1 MMTMIVIMIIVQ
13 NVNMVHK
20 KNTFII
26 AILIIV
32 EEITKFNKQINETKP
47 LDYRK

>member
-1 MMTMIVIMIIVQ
+1 MIVITIIVQ
-13 NVNMVHK
+13 SVNMVHK

-32 EEITKFNKQINETKP
+32 EEITNKQINETKP

>member
-26 AILIIV
+26 AILIV
-32 EEITKFNKQINETKP
+32 EETTNKQIKETKP